1 MELWQET
8 AGERLELRSDLG
20 WVTHLLEE
28 SAAGEARRGPALGE
42 PTVFLEVESVKAAF
56 PTAGFEVLTRGA
68 VHRNGE
74 LVIRD
79 VCTSGFDL
87 RLSLATGAPRF
98 TFRWRPPRA
107 TRLANLALRARFVLL
122 ARAALSQY
130 PALWW
135 AGTQGRVPL
144 HAGAVTAGPATVLLA
159 GPGGVG
165 KTTLLAAELEA
176 GSTATSDNLV
186 VSDGETVW
194 GLVEPIRIEG
204 ASGRRMP
211 HKRGETSMTG
221 RVTSLV
227 PDRAVLLRRGD
238 RAKAAISPAA
248 PADVARALVG
258 GTYMAGELRRYWAL
272 AATLSL
278 GTGAGPA
285 HPQVVAVAT
294 RLAERLPG
302 STITLANRPGSRL
315 ADLLA
320 TQETE
325 TNRCASA
332 S

>member
-1 MELWQET
+1 MDLWLET
-8 AGERLELRSDLG
+8 AGERLAIKSDLR
-20 WVTHLLEE
+20 WVVDLLEE
-28 SAAGEARRGPALGE
+28 SAAGEARRSPTLAGP
-42 PTVFLEVESVKAAF
+42 TIFIEVERSNAAF

-68 VHRNGE
+68 VHCNGE

-107 TRLANLALRARFVLL
+107 TRITNMGLRSRFVLL
-122 ARAALSQY
+122 ARAALVQY
-130 PALWW
+130 PTLWW
-135 AGTQGRVPL
+135 AGTKGRAPL
-144 HAGAVTAGPATVLLA
+144 HAGAVTAGPATALLA

-165 KTTLLAAELEA
+165 KTTLLAAELAA
-176 GSTATSDNLV
+176 GETATSDNVV

-211 HKRGETSMTG
+211 HDRAEMTMNG
-221 RVTSLV
+221 RVASLA
-227 PDRAVLLRRGD
+227 PDCAVLLRRGD
-238 RAKAAISPAA
+238 GSKATVSPAT
-248 PADVARALVG
+248 PAEITRSLVG

-272 AATLSL
+272 AATLAL
-278 GTGAGPA
+278 GTGVGPA
-285 HPQVVAVAT
+285 HPGVESVAAT
-294 RLAERLPG
+294 LAGRLRGMTLTLAIKPGARLAELL
-302 STITLANRPGSRL
+302 STK
-315 ADLLA
+315 
-320 TQETE
+320 ETE